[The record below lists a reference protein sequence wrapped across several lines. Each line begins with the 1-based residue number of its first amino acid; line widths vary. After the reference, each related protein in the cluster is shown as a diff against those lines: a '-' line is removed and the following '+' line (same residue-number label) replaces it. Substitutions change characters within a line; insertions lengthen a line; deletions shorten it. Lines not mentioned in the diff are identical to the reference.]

1 MKINVL
7 ELDQTLGEAPRHS
20 LSKTKADLL
29 VKGLRWAVRISRDTI
44 QLVVAHSWS
53 VIKAALRPIL
63 PKAPHPV
70 SRYIPHDLAWSEL
83 PDLNFKVR
91 LSDAGRELTR
101 FTARTLRN
109 RRSRK
114 SAGIIYFQRLGRE
127 EFMQNNPA
135 PQRWLAGI

>member
-29 VKGLRWAVRISRDTI
+29 VKGLRWAVRVSRDTI

-63 PKAPHPV
+63 EKPSRPSRP
-70 SRYIPHDLAWSEL
+70 RYIPEILPPSEVPNCWFQQPTSANWRIARPCVDVML
-83 PDLNFKVR
+83 P
-91 LSDAGRELTR
+91 
-101 FTARTLRN
+101 
-109 RRSRK
+109 
-114 SAGIIYFQRLGRE
+114 E
-127 EFMQNNPA
+127 E
-135 PQRWLAGI
+135 RWLAGI